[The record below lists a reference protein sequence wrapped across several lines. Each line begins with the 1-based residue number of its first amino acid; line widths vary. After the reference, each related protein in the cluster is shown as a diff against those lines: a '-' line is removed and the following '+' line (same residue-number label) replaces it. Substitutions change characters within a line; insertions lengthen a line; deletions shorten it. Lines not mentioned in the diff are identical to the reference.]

1 MKKSIAIFLT
11 HSMTDPKQ
19 LAQGIG
25 FELYEAIDTF
35 SKYFNESL

>member
-1 MKKSIAIFLT
+1 
-11 HSMTDPKQ
+11 MTELDQ

-35 SKYFNESL
+35 SKYITSFVRDQGE